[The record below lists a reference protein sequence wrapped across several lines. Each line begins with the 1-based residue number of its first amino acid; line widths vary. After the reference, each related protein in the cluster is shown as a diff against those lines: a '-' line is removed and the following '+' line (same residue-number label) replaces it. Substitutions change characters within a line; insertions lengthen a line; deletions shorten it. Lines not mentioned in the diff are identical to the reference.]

1 MQLEFHQLE
10 RRLEHLRAHRP
21 ERQQRLLASLAASGQ
36 QTPVIVIAT
45 DQPERY
51 LLIDGY
57 RRARAL
63 EQLGRDTVE
72 AVVWSL
78 SEADALFL
86 DRSMRAGEQAT
97 ALEEGW
103 LLAEMSERFGYDQ
116 EELGRRFDRSVSWVS
131 RRMGLVELL
140 PAPVQQQVRSG
151 AITAHVA
158 MKFLVPVARLSAEDC
173 CRMAEGF
180 ARHRMRSREAGQL
193 YTAWRGSTAAVR
205 QRLLSEPQ
213 LFLKTQRQREKSPA
227 APAMVELSRDLD
239 VVIAMMR
246 RANRRLRGATVELDL
261 PQCAQTQAQI
271 RLALEELN
279 RLAIKLPHPTAAADR
294 NESPEEV
301 TNLSHQGGEDAESE
315 STRGDPGDERAK
327 AEHPRDRA
335 DVEGEPLVGVRG
347 VAAGHDGGSSAGAR
361 GDLRSLPAADRRA
374 VAALQEQSCSR
385 AGGTGGD
392 WSDAVLLGVD
402 SLLPPSW
409 DRAGA
414 DRGLGTLSVSARNR
428 TSARHITAHG
438 GSGGQG
444 MQGADRIGGS
454 MLLAH
459 AVLPDLP

>member
-158 MKFLVPVARLSAEDC
+158 M
-173 CRMAEGF
+173 
-180 ARHRMRSREAGQL
+180 L